1 MKMHLLSQNVMS
13 CNTLFEINLDILS
26 RRSMSN
32 RDLRQDVDYTIYRK
46 RRDSRNC
53 RNNGGGLV
61 GGGGGYGNLRKYQ
74 NF

>member
-1 MKMHLLSQNVMS
+1 
-13 CNTLFEINLDILS
+13 
-26 RRSMSN
+26 MSN

-61 GGGGGYGNLRKYQ
+61 GGGGGYGNECCGLDDAAVRVGASALSRHAIG
-74 NF
+74 